1 MDNYNVVRLN
11 LILRTGSM
19 KTLKSL
25 VNDIVAD
32 DIKGDYFYKLKNHED
47 FVKSLEHLVSQKSIL
62 TKSNLLL
69 SDMEYVFLNANNYLY
84 DSYLQY
90 YLIEKMPEI
99 KKAKIM
105 RVGELRKLIEEYNKL
120 HKELHKENFCFHS
133 FNV

>member
-1 MDNYNVVRLN
+1 MDTYNVVRLN
-11 LILRTGSM
+11 LILRTSSM

-25 VNDIVAD
+25 VNDIVPE
-32 DIKGDYFYKLKNHED
+32 DIKVDYFYKLKNHEE

-69 SDMEYVFLNANNYLY
+69 SEMEYVFLNANNYLY
-84 DSYLQY
+84 DTYLQY

-120 HKELHKENFCFHS
+120 NKELHKENF
-133 FNV
+133 

>member
-11 LILRTGSM
+11 LILRTDSM

-25 VNDIVAD
+25 VNDVVAE

-84 DSYLQY
+84 DLYLQY
-90 YLIEKMPEI
+90 HLIEKMPEI
-99 KKAKIM
+99 KKAQIM
-105 RVGELRKLIEEYNKL
+105 RLGQLKKLIEEYNKL
-120 HKELHKENFCFHS
+120 HKELLKEKL
-133 FNV
+133 

>member
-1 MDNYNVVRLN
+1 
-11 LILRTGSM
+11 
-19 KTLKSL
+19 
-25 VNDIVAD
+25 VNDIVTE
-32 DIKGDYFYKLKNHED
+32 DIDYFYKLKNHEG

-90 YLIEKMPEI
+90 YLIDKMPEI

-120 HKELHKENFCFHS
+120 HKELHKENF
-133 FNV
+133 

>member
-11 LILRTGSM
+11 LILRTDSM

-25 VNDIVAD
+25 VNDVVAE

-84 DSYLQY
+84 DLYLQY

-99 KKAKIM
+99 KKAQIM
-105 RVGELRKLIEEYNKL
+105 RLGQLKKLIEEYNKL
-120 HKELHKENFCFHS
+120 HKELLKEKL
-133 FNV
+133 

>member
-11 LILRTGSM
+11 LILRTDNM

-25 VNDIVAD
+25 VNDIVAE

-90 YLIEKMPEI
+90 YLIDKMPEI

-120 HKELHKENFCFHS
+120 HKELHKENF
-133 FNV
+133 